1 MNEALAEEDIL
12 CTRASKYKV
21 AVKTS
26 TPNAKSKKINLCEKR
41 VFTCKE
47 HNAVEWKTEIH
58 GQCSKCLK
66 YESMDCFPN
75 GYLPTGYEVLQYL
88 LCMKPSNSGRKI
100 NNEMIVAEELVLHW
114 IYCNVHPKHSWQVT
128 KDIVQI
134 LNSYDSL
141 KKKCNSNKTEAFW
154 NKYEEFVQSQRQLFD
169 IISKELSPNFTSY
182 IKQI

>member
-1 MNEALAEEDIL
+1 MYEALAEKDIL
-12 CTRASKYKV
+12 CNRASKYKI

-26 TPNAKSKKINLCEKR
+26 TKYNKSKNINLCKKR

-88 LCMKPSNSGRKI
+88 LCMKSSNSGRKI
-100 NNEMIVAEELVLHW
+100 NNEMILAEELVLH
-114 IYCNVHPKHSWQVT
+114 
-128 KDIVQI
+128 
-134 LNSYDSL
+134 
-141 KKKCNSNKTEAFW
+141 
-154 NKYEEFVQSQRQLFD
+154 
-169 IISKELSPNFTSY
+169 
-182 IKQI
+182 